1 MKADVSMDLT
11 AWLLGL
17 AKHIY
22 VVHRVCCDVRASGT
36 HINVGGTDCM
46 YQYGTCTVRYSTGTI
61 QYRYRTVQ
69 YIYMVPFRN
78 RRTEVVPK
86 SINFPG
92 LY

>member
-1 MKADVSMDLT
+1 MSLT
-11 AWLLGL
+11 QLTERARVPRAQVFRAFQALLVPL
-17 AKHIY
+17 APLG
-22 VVHRVCCDVRASGT
+22 VVREE
-36 HINVGGTDCM
+36 
-46 YQYGTCTVRYSTGTI
+46 CTVRYSTGTI